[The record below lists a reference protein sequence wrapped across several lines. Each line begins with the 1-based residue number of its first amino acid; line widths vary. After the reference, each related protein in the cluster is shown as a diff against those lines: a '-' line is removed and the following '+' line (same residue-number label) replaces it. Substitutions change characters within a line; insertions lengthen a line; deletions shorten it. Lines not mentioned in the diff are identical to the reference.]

1 MIQRNTDYN
10 NSVFFNYLLFINHT
24 STLEMDYFPGIAA
37 FPSRNAAF
45 PRENSTG
52 ESKKNTQQME
62 YFSRTMC
69 S

>member
-24 STLEMDYFPGIAA
+24 SILEMDYFPCTVA
-37 FPSRNAAF
+37 FPSWNPAF

-62 YFSRTMC
+62 YLSTTMC